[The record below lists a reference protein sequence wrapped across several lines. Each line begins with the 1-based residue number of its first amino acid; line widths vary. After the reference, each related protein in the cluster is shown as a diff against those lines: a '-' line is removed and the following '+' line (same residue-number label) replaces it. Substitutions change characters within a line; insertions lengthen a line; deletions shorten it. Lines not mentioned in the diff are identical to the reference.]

1 MFSCRV
7 NIRFHIFL
15 DPTEPGREAFLGL
28 LQLKLKNFK
37 TVWGYS
43 VDRRYNIIRFPPKKV
58 MSSRVRL
65 LAETIVN
72 NWSSYRQR

>member
-28 LQLKLKNFK
+28 LQLKFEKLQNCLRVFS
-37 TVWGYS
+37 GS
-43 VDRRYNIIRFPPKKV
+43 KV
-58 MSSRVRL
+58 QYYMISSKIGHVITRTF

-72 NWSSYRQR
+72 N